1 MLDFITWV
9 PHSERVWD
17 DGVLQRH
24 SSWSPSVADSPS
36 SKKHLNIVKIYSS
49 GLISLSNFV
58 PRYRHLKQRKSQGTK
73 EMTPKLKTFTE
84 FQRTVPSTHIRW
96 FTTACSSKLT
106 FLSHAQTTP
115 HTHAHTCVHTNIHTH
130 ACAHTYTHIH
140 SHAHTSNT

>member
-1 MLDFITWV
+1 MVFSKGILPDRPEWQTV
-9 PHSERVWD
+9 PV
-17 DGVLQRH
+17 
-24 SSWSPSVADSPS
+24 

-96 FTTACSSKLT
+96 FTTACSSELT
-106 FLSHAQTTP
+106 FLNHAQTTP
-115 HTHAHTCVHTNIHTH
+115 H
-130 ACAHTYTHIH
+130 ACTYTRIH
-140 SHAHTSNT
+140 LHAHTSNT